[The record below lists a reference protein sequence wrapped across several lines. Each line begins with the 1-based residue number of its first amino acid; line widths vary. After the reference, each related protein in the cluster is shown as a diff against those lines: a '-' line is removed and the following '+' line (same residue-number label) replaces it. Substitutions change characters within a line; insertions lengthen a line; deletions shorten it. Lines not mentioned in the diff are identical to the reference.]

1 MAACLLAPLV
11 TGCVI
16 SGRSGSCG
24 PLDVPIRLSE
34 QSIDSLADDEVKAI
48 LERNEA
54 LEKKGCATPNR

>member
-1 MAACLLAPLV
+1 M
-11 TGCVI
+11 TGCVT

-24 PLDVPIRLSE
+24 PLDVPIRLSVE
-34 QSIDSLADDEVKAI
+34 SIDALSDDEVKAI